1 MVLYLLHISVLTF
14 KVGFCH
20 FEETSKFGSNSRT
33 PWNSG
38 PSRELENFK
47 VDDDEPVWQWSSEPA
62 SISMAR
68 GGTPRTPL
76 PSSAAC
82 LAVLPLVV
90 RAAALVSLIGGCSRR
105 CVHAAAHIE
114 TGLVSVPVI
123 ARSFTKTGLRVF
135 SFKEAAIFQRG
146 GSMSR
151 DGDGTSRC
159 DASDASHVGSPL
171 MPDVPSPLS
180 RQLHCP
186 GEFFP
191 LPLDP
196 CTHDF
201 LQKRPPFL
209 AVGGVPL
216 WQFLIWI
223 TERLSDSGSSNS
235 RGVMR

>member
-1 MVLYLLHISVLTF
+1 MMSL
-14 KVGFCH
+14 
-20 FEETSKFGSNSRT
+20 FGS
-33 PWNSG
+33 G
-38 PSRELENFK
+38 P
-47 VDDDEPVWQWSSEPA
+47 VSEPA

-123 ARSFTKTGLRVF
+123 AHSFTKTGLRVF
-135 SFKEAAIFQRG
+135 SFTEAAIFQRG
-146 GSMSR
+146 GSMSL

-191 LPLDP
+191 PPPRSLHARLPAEAPTIFSRWRCSLVAVSYLDYRAA
-196 CTHDF
+196 F
-201 LQKRPPFL
+201 GF
-209 AVGGVPL
+209 
-216 WQFLIWI
+216 W
-223 TERLSDSGSSNS
+223 
-235 RGVMR
+235 